1 MLEIVYKH
9 SEELFIFAKL
19 SRKVVGRIISTLSA
33 KIVQNYVELNYNQ
46 HQFGLGILDPSWQI
60 LFVRLCFVLEIGY
73 KHSEELFLFAELS
86 RKVVG
91 RIISTI
97 SAKIV
102 ENNVE
107 LNYNQ
112 HQFGQWSLDPSP
124 LILFARLCFV
134 AEMFCKHSI

>member
-1 MLEIVYKH
+1 MLETIYKH
-9 SEELFIFAKL
+9 YEKIFLFAELT
-19 SRKVVGRIISTLSA
+19 RKVVGRIISTL
-33 KIVQNYVELNYNQ
+33 
-46 HQFGLGILDPSWQI
+46 
-60 LFVRLCFVLEIGY
+60 
-73 KHSEELFLFAELS
+73 
-86 RKVVG
+86 
-91 RIISTI
+91 

-134 AEMFCKHSI
+134 AEMFYKHSI